1 MLLSISD
8 DIPIYFQ
15 IANAIKDAILSE
27 TFKDE
32 EQIPSTN
39 EISLNY
45 KINPATVRKGFNILV
60 EEGIIYKKRGM
71 GMFVVKGAR
80 EILMERR
87 RDEFYKEYIL
97 KLMEEAKKLNIS
109 GNEIIA
115 MISKYDNKQ

>member
-1 MLLSISD
+1 
-8 DIPIYFQ
+8 
-15 IANAIKDAILSE
+15 
-27 TFKDE
+27 
-32 EQIPSTN
+32 
-39 EISLNY
+39 
-45 KINPATVRKGFNILV
+45 
-60 EEGIIYKKRGM
+60 
-71 GMFVVKGAR
+71 MFVVKGAR